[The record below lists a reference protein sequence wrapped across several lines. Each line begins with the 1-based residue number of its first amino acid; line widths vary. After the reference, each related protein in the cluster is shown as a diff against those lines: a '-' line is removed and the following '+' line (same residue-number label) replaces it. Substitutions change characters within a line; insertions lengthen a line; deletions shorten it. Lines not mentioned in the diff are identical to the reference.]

1 MTIMTQMQAGQFS
14 FLGTTGL
21 QLVTNIMKLKFGQ
34 RVLYYE
40 KDEENLENKVQDIAV
55 TATYMHEYNWSK
67 KYATI
72 NLTYDPLI
80 STSINK
86 TNSDTNSGTDTQT
99 SSNEYSGTD
108 STTGNVKNVGTIKN
122 DDTDTHGGTNE
133 TTSTTTNNLKDIEK
147 TLTYDNNVMTATAEK
162 DNTGTTENVNVN
174 TDRTTLTS
182 AKLQT
187 NNLEQQDQASTT
199 YGKKETGFQSQTF
212 GHVLTN
218 VGSVTGRDNRTAQEL
233 ILAEREVAEYN
244 FYEMIANE
252 LCDFICTL
260 DYYKEETEDTE
271 GSEYS
276 WM

>member
-1 MTIMTQMQAGQFS
+1 MTIMTQTQAGQFS

-21 QLVTNIMKLKFGQ
+21 QLVTSIMKLKFGQ

-40 KDEENLENKVQDIAV
+40 KDEENLESKVQDLTV
-55 TATYMHEYNWSK
+55 TATYMHDYNWSK

-80 STSINK
+80 STSMNK

-99 SSNEYSGTD
+99 YTHEYSGTD

-133 TTSTTTNNLKDIEK
+133 TTSTTTNNLKDVEK
-147 TLTYDNNVMTATAEK
+147 TRTYDNDVMTATAEK

-187 NNLEQQDQASTT
+187 NNLEQQDKASTT

-218 VGSVTGRDNRTAQEL
+218 VSSVTGRDNKTAQEL

-260 DYYKEETEDTE
+260 DYYKEETE